1 MAQYAWVLEVRPGY
15 EEEYVRRHQEI
26 WPEMVEALRS
36 AGISNY
42 SIFRHGLT
50 LFGYFETD
58 DIEETR
64 GYLANSET
72 NQRWSEWVT
81 TLTAKAVSFSG
92 HARAAAPRYVLVAP
106 SEREYVACG
115 VDVPIGNVPTR
126 AIMYPIRERLS
137 YLPRSATRAT
147 RLCGVPGVDR
157 HDSRTSLFRFVR
169 EYLQKLRPTRVVRGL
184 REPAPGKTFWMDPIM
199 IVDIDPTT
207 DFPYLLPLQ
216 WHMD

>member
-42 SIFRHGLT
+42 SIFRRGLT

-58 DIEETR
+58 DIDKTR
-64 GYLANSET
+64 EYLANSET
-72 NQRWSEWVT
+72 NQRWCE
-81 TLTAKAVSFSG
+81 
-92 HARAAAPRYVLVAP
+92 
-106 SEREYVACG
+106 
-115 VDVPIGNVPTR
+115 
-126 AIMYPIRERLS
+126 
-137 YLPRSATRAT
+137 
-147 RLCGVPGVDR
+147 
-157 HDSRTSLFRFVR
+157 
-169 EYLQKLRPTRVVRGL
+169 
-184 REPAPGKTFWMDPIM
+184 WMDPIM
-199 IVDIDPTT
+199 KVDIDPTT